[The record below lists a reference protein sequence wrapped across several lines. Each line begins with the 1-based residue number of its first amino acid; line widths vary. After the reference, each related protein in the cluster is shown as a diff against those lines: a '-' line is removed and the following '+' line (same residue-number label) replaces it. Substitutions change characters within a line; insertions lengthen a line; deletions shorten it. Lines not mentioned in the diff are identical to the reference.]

1 MDNNEVIKT
10 AFRLACQYLRDHPPL
25 DGCDDLE
32 ITTKC
37 IIGGNLD
44 DPRGLRW
51 MSYFIEKA
59 IEENRL

>member
-1 MDNNEVIKT
+1 MDKNKIIEN
-10 AFRLACQYLRDHPPL
+10 AFRLACRYLREHPPM
-25 DGCDDLE
+25 DACDDLE

-51 MSYFIEKA
+51 MTYFIEKA
-59 IEENRL
+59 IEENQL